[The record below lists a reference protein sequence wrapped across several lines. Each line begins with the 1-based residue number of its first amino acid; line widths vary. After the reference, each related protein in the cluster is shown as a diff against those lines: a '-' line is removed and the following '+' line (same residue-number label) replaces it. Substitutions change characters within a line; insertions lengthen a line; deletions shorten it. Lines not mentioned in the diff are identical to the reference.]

1 MCQHTHTHT
10 QGDEFIRLASRDSH
24 EGRRS
29 REILREVIATADG
42 GAASGTEAASGTA
55 EDGARR
61 EVAQGEGGREWPRV
75 VSHAPRVLDSGPLDG
90 GDSPVNS
97 GSSVDELEVLGEAV
111 VLYNFEPSPAE
122 ISNDQEK
129 DLLRLRV
136 NDIVT
141 ILRKENDGWW
151 LGILQDEV
159 GWFPEKF
166 CAEIGSQSLSDL
178 PGDAAR
184 RPA

>member
-1 MCQHTHTHT
+1 MAPSC
-10 QGDEFIRLASRDSH
+10 
-24 EGRRS
+24 GRRA
-29 REILREVIATADG
+29 L
-42 GAASGTEAASGTA
+42 
-55 EDGARR
+55 
-61 EVAQGEGGREWPRV
+61 
-75 VSHAPRVLDSGPLDG
+75 RVLEHPRFR
-90 GDSPVNS
+90 
-97 GSSVDELEVLGEAV
+97 AA
-111 VLYNFEPSPAE
+111 Y
-122 ISNDQEK
+122 

-178 PGDAAR
+178 SGDAAR

>member
-1 MCQHTHTHT
+1 M
-10 QGDEFIRLASRDSH
+10 
-24 EGRRS
+24 
-29 REILREVIATADG
+29 
-42 GAASGTEAASGTA
+42 
-55 EDGARR
+55 
-61 EVAQGEGGREWPRV
+61 AQGEGVGEWPVV
-75 VSHAPRVLDSGPLDG
+75 VSHAPRVLHTAPLAEN
-90 GDSPVNS
+90 DSPVDS
-97 GSSVDELEVLGEAV
+97 DSPVDELEVLGEAV

-122 ISNDQEK
+122 FVNGQER

-151 LGILQDEV
+151 LGIFQDEV